1 MKKIAALLVVATIFA
16 NACKKDKPPPTAP
29 TVTTSALTNITTTSA
44 TAGGTITGNGGADIT
59 ASGIVLS
66 RKNTTP
72 TLSDTVM
79 SATATTGSFT
89 VALTNLEFG
98 TAYYIRAFATNS
110 VGTSYGDPVTLNTA
124 NDTSKVRFDYMGKTV
139 TYGIIVSSVTKKKW
153 LDRNL
158 GASGVATSLTDTAG
172 YGHYFQWGR
181 LSDGHQLKSS
191 GTTTTP
197 SSSDVPGHSNF
208 IYGNFATT
216 GLGFG
221 DWRIPQNNNL
231 WQGSSGVNN
240 PCPTGWHIPTKG
252 EWDAETGIKDPSTAF
267 SQLKLPLA
275 GYRSGYDATISAYDT
290 QGQYWSSSSDDL
302 GFGGSYLMSVFS
314 GNTGTSLYARS
325 HGLSIRCIKD

>member
-44 TAGGTITGNGGADIT
+44 TAGGTITGNGGTEIT

-110 VGTSYGDPVTLNTA
+110 VGTSYGDPVTLNTT
-124 NDTSKVRFDYMGKTV
+124 NDTSKVRFDYMGQTV
-139 TYGIIVSSVTKKKW
+139 TYGVIVSSVTKKKW

-158 GASGVATSLTDTAG
+158 GASAVATSLTDTAG

-181 LSDGHQLKSS
+181 LADGHQFISS
-191 GTTTTP
+191 PTTETF
-197 SSSDVPGHSNF
+197 SSTDVPGNNSYIIAISNPDQ
-208 IYGNFATT
+208 
-216 GLGFG
+216 
-221 DWRIPQNNNL
+221 DWRKPKNDNL
-231 WQGSSGVNN
+231 WQGGNGINN
-240 PCPTGWHIPTKG
+240 PCPSGWHVPTKA
-252 EWDAETGIKDPSTAF
+252 EWDAENITDPSGAYN
-267 SQLKLPLA
+267 QLKFTLA
-275 GYRSGYDATISAYDT
+275 GYRHILAPTIAYAAGE
-290 QGQYWSSSSDDL
+290 QGHYWTST
-302 GFGGSYLMSVFS
+302 VFEVMAYEQS
-314 GNTGTSLYARS
+314 IFPGNTGTDVMGRGIATP
-325 HGLSIRCIKD
+325 IRCIKD